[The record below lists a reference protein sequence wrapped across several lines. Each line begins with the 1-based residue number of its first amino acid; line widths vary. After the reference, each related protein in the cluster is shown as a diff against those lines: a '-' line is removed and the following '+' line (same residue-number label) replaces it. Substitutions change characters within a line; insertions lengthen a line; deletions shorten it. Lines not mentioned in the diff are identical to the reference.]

1 MNVIC
6 HRFLYI
12 TFILQTRSLNQKIT
26 SMKKLCFALAIL
38 LMVACAD
45 KAENKTAN
53 YKDPD
58 APIEDRIEHLI
69 SLMTLDEKIMQMN
82 QWTYGKNANPNN
94 IGDKMR
100 EVSPEI
106 GSLLYRSTN
115 PEYRNQI
122 QKKAMTESRL
132 GIPIIFGFDAIHG
145 YRTIFPIPLAQA
157 SSWNT
162 DLVKTSSAITAK
174 ESWLSGLDWTF
185 SPMVDV
191 ARDPRWGRVSEGY
204 GEDTYANSAFAVAA
218 VQGYQGSNLNKKY
231 TIAACLK
238 HFIGYSLSE
247 GGRDYHYSDISNQTL
262 WETFMPPFEAGVNA
276 GAATLMS
283 GFNDISGV
291 PASANHYTLTEVLKN
306 KWKHDGF
313 VISDWGSVRN
323 LVEQSVAKDL
333 KEAAQKSFMAG
344 IEMDMVDNAYIDYLP
359 ELVEEGKVPMASI
372 DEAVR
377 RILRVKMKLGLFE
390 NPYVDV
396 VSEDERYLLP
406 EYLEVAEQLSAESF
420 VLLKNENKTLPITAK
435 YKNLAVIGPMV
446 KDSVHIMGFWEGM
459 GRPQDVKTIYQGLE
473 KEFKNNAT
481 LNYALG
487 SDYDGEDKSGFKAAI
502 QAANKSDAVILFLG
516 EKRHWSGENG
526 SRSTIALPKIQEAL
540 VEELQKTNKP
550 IILMLSSGRPLELMK
565 LEKMVDA
572 IVQIWQPGT
581 MAGPAVAGLLSGR
594 HNPSGKLAMTFPQT
608 TGQIPIYYNMRQ
620 AARPTLG
627 HYQDIPRDPLY
638 WFGHGLSYT
647 TYDYSDVTLS
657 SKTITKTDTLIAE
670 VEVSNVGDQDGKET
684 VLWFIKDPF
693 ASISRP
699 IKELKHFE
707 KQTIKAGD
715 KVLYRFEINPERDLS
730 FVDSEGNRHLETG
743 DFYVIVNDQKI
754 HFELID

>member
-1 MNVIC
+1 
-6 HRFLYI
+6 
-12 TFILQTRSLNQKIT
+12 
-26 SMKKLCFALAIL
+26 MKKLCFALAIFV
-38 LMVACAD
+38 MVACSH
-45 KAENKTAN
+45 KTENKTAN
-53 YKDPD
+53 YKDPN
-58 APIEDRIEHLI
+58 APIEERIEHLI

-94 IGDKMR
+94 IGEKMR

-122 QKKAMTESRL
+122 QKKAITESRL

-162 DLVKTSSAITAK
+162 ELVKTSCAITAK

-191 ARDPRWGRVSEGY
+191 ARDARWGRVSEGY
-204 GEDTYANSAFAVAA
+204 GEDPYANSAFAVAA
-218 VQGYQGSNLNKKY
+218 VQGYQGSNLNEKY

-283 GFNDISGV
+283 SFNDISGI

-313 VISDWGSVRN
+313 VVSDWGSVRN
-323 LVEQSVAKDL
+323 LVEQSVAEDL

-359 ELVEEGKVPMASI
+359 ELVEEGKVPMTSI
-372 DEAVR
+372 NEAVR

-396 VSEDERYLLP
+396 VSEKERYLLP
-406 EYLEVAEQLSAESF
+406 EYLEIAEQLSAESF
-420 VLLKNENKTLPITAK
+420 VLLKNENETLPITSK
-435 YKNLAVIGPMV
+435 YKNLAIIGPMV

-459 GRPQDVKTIYQGLE
+459 GRPQDVKTIYEGLE
-473 KEFKNNAT
+473 KEFKNKAT

-487 SDYDGEDKSGFKAAI
+487 CDYDGEDKSGFNAAI
-502 QAANKSDAVILFLG
+502 QAANKSDAVIIFLG

-526 SRSTIALPKIQEAL
+526 SRSTIALPKIQEDL
-540 VEELQKTNKP
+540 VEELKKTNKP

-565 LEKMVDA
+565 LEKMADA

-647 TYDYSDVTLS
+647 TYEYSEVKLS
-657 SKTITKTDTLIAE
+657 SKTITKKDTLIAE
-670 VEVSNVGDQDGKET
+670 VTVSNTGNHDGKET

-715 KVLYRFEINPERDLS
+715 KVVYRFEINPEHDLS
-730 FVDSEGNRHLETG
+730 FVDSEGNRHLENG
-743 DFYVIVNDQKI
+743 DFYVIVNDQKV
-754 HFELID
+754 HFKLVD